1 MKGKKKKRK
10 SALIWIVIPILLLIV
25 AILAFQSKADKDKTQ
40 SFTFYE
46 FTKQGELVFKRN
58 DRLLTKI
65 DIEIADS
72 EYKTILGLM
81 FRKEMQENQGMLFLF
96 DNEEPRSF
104 WMKDTYISLDIMFAD
119 AAKKIVTIHKYTT
132 PFTTN
137 GYAST
142 EPARYVVEVIAG
154 FTDKYNI
161 KTGDT
166 IEWVRT
172 NSNQ

>member
-1 MKGKKKKRK
+1 MQNKNKKQKT
-10 SALIWIVIPILLLIV
+10 ALIWIFIPILLLIV
-25 AILAFQSKADKDKTQ
+25 AILAFQSRADKDKNQ

-46 FTKQGELVFKRN
+46 FTKQGELFFKRN

-104 WMKDTYISLDIMFAD
+104 WMKDTYISLDIIYAD
-119 AAKKIVTIHKYTT
+119 ASKKIVTIHKYTT
-132 PFTTN
+132 PFTTD
-137 GYAST
+137 GYKST
-142 EPARYVVEVIAG
+142 KPARFVVEVIAG

>member
-1 MKGKKKKRK
+1 MKGKKKKV
-10 SALIWIVIPILLLIV
+10 IVWIGLPILLLVIV
-25 AILAFQSKADKDKTQ
+25 TLALEHKTDKGKNQ
-40 SFTFYE
+40 SFTFYD
-46 FTKQGELVFKRN
+46 FTRQGELLFRRN
-58 DRLLTKI
+58 DRILKKI

-72 EYKTILGLM
+72 EYKIILGLM

-104 WMKDTYISLDIMFAD
+104 WMKDTYISLDILFAD
-119 AAKKIVTIHKYTT
+119 ASKKIVTIHKYTT

-142 EPARYVVEVIAG
+142 EPAQYVVEVISG

-166 IEWVRT
+166 IEWVRA
-172 NSNQ
+172 NSDQ